1 MHLLSILL
9 TGPVETSESPYRNK
23 GWDLYVDMQQLMPS
37 HGKGENVFRPSQSA
51 PKGAVPSSPSSS
63 GGESPRRDN
72 GSSSPDE
79 NHPPPPSSLPPSPPK
94 TDKGK
99 KCKGTPGLASP
110 SMSDLTVS
118 SLVTTE
124 SSSKRARITGP
135 VALNGIKEEMSIF
148 NNTIRTMSEH
158 KMCRLDNLPPPLPTD
173 NQLRQE
179 AQNLLQ
185 EKDTYLD
192 DDSMIAM
199 FDLFAENAVQAQTY
213 LGIRRDSLRKLWVKR
228 ELEKMNRR
236 LPDFTTPPPP
246 E

>member
-1 MHLLSILL
+1 
-9 TGPVETSESPYRNK
+9 
-23 GWDLYVDMQQLMPS
+23 
-37 HGKGENVFRPSQSA
+37 
-51 PKGAVPSSPSSS
+51 
-63 GGESPRRDN
+63 
-72 GSSSPDE
+72 
-79 NHPPPPSSLPPSPPK
+79 
-94 TDKGK
+94 
-99 KCKGTPGLASP
+99 
-110 SMSDLTVS
+110 
-118 SLVTTE
+118 
-124 SSSKRARITGP
+124 
-135 VALNGIKEEMSIF
+135 
-148 NNTIRTMSEH
+148 MSEH